1 MIGSN
6 DSQLSK
12 KNSCSVKLQ
21 DGPLDSNPR
30 KIPVEDSQMIML
42 QNTSKCMLLNDK
54 QMLQKILFGL
64 LDQIQNTKKDGHR

>member
-21 DGPLDSNPR
+21 GGPLDSSPR
-30 KIPVEDSQMIML
+30 KISVEDSRMIML
-42 QNTSKCMLLNDK
+42 QNTSKCLLLNDK

-64 LDQIQNTKKDGHR
+64 LDQIQNTKK